1 MGRVIVGAAAG
12 AVVMFILG
20 FIFWASP
27 LAGLATG
34 TLGDAQAA
42 DVQAALA
49 ANIPDTG
56 AYDVPVDGS
65 QAQKAMYA
73 RGPIAF
79 IQYTSEGSG
88 NPTPA
93 DMIAGFIHMYI
104 SALLIGF
111 ALLAVSRHVREFSTR
126 AAITLFFA
134 LGAGVYILL
143 GTPIWAGH
151 GWNYY
156 IYTLVADVIGLVAA
170 GLIIARWFLPRD
182 WGDDRERIGAEA
194 E

>member
-20 FIFWASP
+20 FLFWGSP
-27 LAGLATG
+27 LGGLATG
-34 TLGDAQAA
+34 SLADAQAA

-49 ANIPDTG
+49 ANISETG
-56 AYDVPVDGS
+56 AYEVPVDGS

-79 IQYTSEGSG
+79 IQYTADGSG
-88 NPTPA
+88 NPTPT
-93 DMIAGFIHMYI
+93 DMIAGLIHMYI

-111 ALLAVSRHVREFSTR
+111 ALLQVSYHVREFSTR
-126 AAITLFFA
+126 AAIVVFFA
-134 LGAGVYILL
+134 TGAGVYMTL
-143 GTPIWAGH
+143 GAPIWAGH

-156 IYTLVADVIGLVAA
+156 IYSFVTDVIGLVAA

-182 WGDDRERIGAEA
+182 WDGGERVGAEA